1 MTTNTTDFP
10 KWLKRP
16 LPTRGELGKMKEAF
30 RSSGLHT
37 VCESARCP
45 NIGECFSNKTATYMI
60 SGNVCTRVCGF
71 CDVKSGRPLPLNPE
85 EPKEIA
91 QSAKALGLNY
101 IVITAVNR
109 DDLKDGGASQFKA
122 VAEEIRKILPQAEYE
137 FLIPD
142 FNGKLEPLITTLEC
156 LPTVLN
162 HNLETVERLTPE
174 VRSKAQFQRSLEVLR
189 NAKTY
194 GKSQTKTGLMLGLG
208 ETKEELLKTF
218 DQVAQT
224 QVDILTM
231 GQYLRPSE
239 KHLTVQRY
247 LPEEEFEE
255 LKTLAQKAGIATVYS
270 GPFVRSSFHAG
281 EIARMSQD
289 NILSPI

>member
-1 MTTNTTDFP
+1 MTTATTEFP
-10 KWLKRP
+10 SWLKRP
-16 LPTRGELGKMKEAF
+16 LPTRGELTKMKEGF
-30 RSSGLHT
+30 RNSGLHT

-91 QSAKALGLNY
+91 QSAKALGLMY

-122 VAEEIRKILPQAEYE
+122 VAEEIRRVLPKAEYE

-156 LPTVLN
+156 QPAVLN
-162 HNLETVERLTPE
+162 HNLETVRRLTPE
-174 VRSKAQFQRSLEVLR
+174 VRSKAQFDRSLEVLK

-194 GKSQTKTGLMLGLG
+194 GNSQTKTGLMLGLG
-208 ETKEELLKTF
+208 ETRDELKETF
-218 DQVAQT
+218 DDVVRADI
-224 QVDILTM
+224 DILTM
-231 GQYLRPSE
+231 GQYLRPTP
-239 KHLTVQRY
+239 KHLEVQRY

-255 LKTLAQKAGIATVYS
+255 LKELAQAAGVRTVYS

-281 EIARMSQD
+281 EIAE
-289 NILSPI
+289 LSKTKY

>member
-1 MTTNTTDFP
+1 MTNATTELP

-16 LPTRGELGKMKEAF
+16 LPTRGELGKMKEGF
-30 RSSGLHT
+30 RNSGLHT

-85 EPKEIA
+85 EPREIA
-91 QSAKALGLNY
+91 QSAKALGLKY
-101 IVITAVNR
+101 VVITAVNR

-122 VAEEIRKILPQAEYE
+122 VAEELKKVMPESEYE

-142 FNGKLEPLITTLEC
+142 FNGKLEPLITTLESR
-156 LPTVLN
+156 PAVLN
-162 HNLETVERLTPE
+162 HNLETVRRLTPE
-174 VRSKAQFQRSLEVLR
+174 VRSKAQFDRSIQVLV

-194 GKSQTKTGLMLGLG
+194 GDAQTKTGLMLGLG
-208 ETKEELLKTF
+208 ETEDELKETF
-218 DQVAQT
+218 DDVAKAE
-224 QVDILTM
+224 VDILTM

-239 KHLTVQRY
+239 KHLKVQRY

-255 LKTLAQKAGIATVYS
+255 LKNLAQNAGIKTVYS

-281 EIARMSQD
+281 EIAA
-289 NILSPI
+289 LSKTKF